1 MEQPATQRF
10 MIFMVSDGTGE
21 TGGRFLEAA
30 LHQFEAGRRTHVRRF
45 ALVRRTEDI
54 RQIIED
60 ARTVRPLVLHTI
72 VHEEIRSALTQAC
85 EAEGLQ
91 QLDMLGPLFNL
102 LGEVFREAPAGASGV
117 LHEVNHKYYQRIE
130 AIEYTL
136 RHDDG
141 RLSKELHRA
150 DIILLGVSRTSK
162 TPTSVFLAQKGY
174 RVANIPIVLN
184 LPLPDTLASLDQRR
198 IVGLTIDPARLAEIR
213 RIRMQRMG
221 MHEGDY
227 ADHKVTASE
236 VSYAEGL
243 YRKHRQWPVID
254 VTDRAIEETSD
265 HILNVIYGKD
275 RSIIS

>member
-1 MEQPATQRF
+1 MEAAEKPRF
-10 MIFMVSDGTGE
+10 IIYMVSDGTGE

-30 LHQFEAGRRTHVRRF
+30 LHQFEAARRTHVRRF
-45 ALVRRTEDI
+45 ALVRRAEDI
-54 RQIIED
+54 KHIMDD
-60 ARTVRPLVLHTI
+60 ARTVKPLILHTI

-85 EAEGLQ
+85 EAEGFQ
-91 QLDMLGPLFNL
+91 HLDMLGPLFNL
-102 LGEVFREAPAGASGV
+102 LGEVFSEAPAGTSGV

-184 LPLPDTLASLDQRR
+184 LPLPDALATLDPRR
-198 IVGLTIDPARLAEIR
+198 IVGLTINPSRLAEIR

-227 ADHKVTASE
+227 ADVKVTAAE

-243 YRKHRQWPVID
+243 YRKHRQWPIID

-265 HILNVIYGKD
+265 HILNVIYGKS